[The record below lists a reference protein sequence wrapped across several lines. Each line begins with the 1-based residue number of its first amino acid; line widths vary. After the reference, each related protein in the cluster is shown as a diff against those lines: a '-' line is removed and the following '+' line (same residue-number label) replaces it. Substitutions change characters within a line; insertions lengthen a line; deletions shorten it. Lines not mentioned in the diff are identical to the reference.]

1 MLSAPFSFLFN
12 PILSPENFG
21 LILKKRQ
28 PTKRSTV
35 KEKLFTILHCWK
47 IILLRNLV
55 WIQDLFTKRQSWEPL
70 QHYLI
75 LITHNSV
82 LLFFEEKLIYRIKF
96 FKNNSSARPRSINP
110 PSNEKL
116 QVCVAVVGS
125 SSIKSVSPHH
135 QSSQLWNLYLSLLT
149 GNGLVLLLWE
159 KEVIKVIMPMCYQ
172 QSINCIWSF
181 VTR

>member
-1 MLSAPFSFLFN
+1 ML
-12 PILSPENFG
+12 
-21 LILKKRQ
+21 
-28 PTKRSTV
+28 
-35 KEKLFTILHCWK
+35 TILHCSK
-47 IILLRNLV
+47 IILSRNY
-55 WIQDLFTKRQSWEPL
+55 KRQLWKL
-70 QHYLI
+70 LHHYLL
-75 LITHNSV
+75 LISFNFRGKTTLSH
-82 LLFFEEKLIYRIKF
+82 KI

-125 SSIKSVSPHH
+125 SSSIIKSVSPHH
-135 QSSQLWNLYLSLLT
+135 QSSLLWNLYLSHLT

-172 QSINCIWSF
+172 QSINYIWSF